1 MADTDILNADFARK
15 YPDKF
20 ARLLGRGEAAEITQ
34 VLKKLPKPLAASIVS
49 RLPAS
54 RIDLLLGTG
63 AADAG
68 RWLADAPFNDAVA
81 LLSRIPRE
89 RSLVLVNSLQH
100 RERRR
105 RLLQYLK
112 YPAHSVGALVTDA
125 PVRVG
130 ADARVED
137 VLAELK
143 TLDRDRPRPVVVAH
157 PDGTYCGVLD
167 AWRLLT
173 GDSTNRSVAEFCVTV
188 PAMHPET
195 SLAAAVND
203 PGWNDHSWLPV
214 VDHERR
220 ILGGVQRSSVLSA
233 AGKFAVD
240 ARPGRDILTVLVGD
254 VVHLFGALLTSSL
267 SGRGTR

>member
-15 YPDKF
+15 HPDKF
-20 ARLLGRGEAAEITQ
+20 ARLLGRGDANEIAQ
-34 VLKKLPKPLAASIVS
+34 VLEKLPRPIAASVVS

-54 RIDLLLGTG
+54 RIDLLLSAGE
-63 AADAG
+63 ADAAH
-68 RWLADAPFNDAVA
+68 WLTDAPFNDAVA

-89 RSLVLVNSLQH
+89 RSLVLVNSLKN

-130 ADARVED
+130 SETRVEE
-137 VLAELK
+137 VLAELR
-143 TLDRDRPRPVVVAH
+143 TFDRDTPRPVVVSH

-173 GDSTNRSVAEFCVTV
+173 GEAAKGPVAEFVVQV
-188 PAMHPET
+188 PAIHPET
-195 SLAAAVND
+195 SLAAAIND
-203 PGWNDHSWLPV
+203 PGWSDHSWLPV
-214 VDHERR
+214 IDHERR
-220 ILGGVQRSSVLSA
+220 ILGGVSRASLLSA
-233 AGKFAVD
+233 ASKLAHD
-240 ARPGRDILTVLVGD
+240 ARPGRDILSVLVGD
-254 VVHLFGALLTSSL
+254 VVYLFGEMLTRSMSK
-267 SGRGTR
+267 RGSR

>member
-1 MADTDILNADFARK
+1 MADTDVLNADFARK

-20 ARLLGRGEAAEITQ
+20 ARLLGRGDANEITQ
-34 VLKKLPKPLAASIVS
+34 VLERLPKSVAASVVS

-63 AADAG
+63 EIDAG
-68 RWLADAPFNDAVA
+68 HWLADAPFNDAVA

-89 RSLVLVNSLQH
+89 RSLVLVNSLTN

-125 PVRVG
+125 PIRISSDTQV
-130 ADARVED
+130 AD
-137 VLAELK
+137 VLSELR
-143 TLDRDRPRPVVVAH
+143 TLDRDATRPVVVVH

-173 GDSTNRSVAEFCVTV
+173 GGPAAGAIAEFAVQV

-195 SLAAAVND
+195 SLAAAVKD
-203 PGWNDHSWLPV
+203 PGWNDNNWLPV
-214 VDHERR
+214 IDHERR
-220 ILGGVQRSSVLSA
+220 ILGGVLRSSVFA
-233 AGKFAVD
+233 AASQFVHEAH
-240 ARPGRDILTVLVGD
+240 PGRDILSVLVGD
-254 VVHLFGALLTSSL
+254 VVYLFGELLTRSL
-267 SGRGTR
+267 SKRGTR